1 MATLTKQQL
10 ALLKL
15 QLQNDPEFKTGLYES
30 EPVYHYTQVQD
41 YMNLNLCIMIFLLN
55 SCSKE

>member
-15 QLQNDPEFKTGLYES
+15 QLQNDSEFKTGLYES
-30 EPVYHYTQVQD
+30 EPVYSD
-41 YMNLNLCIMIFLLN
+41 YSFEQLFKRKIIIHRFRFI
-55 SCSKE
+55 

>member
-30 EPVYHYTQVQD
+30 EPVYNDFSFEQLFNAPRGPLYNVTKSPD
-41 YMNLNLCIMIFLLN
+41 
-55 SCSKE
+55 